1 MGPHLGI
8 QLMLQQQIHPP
19 GKAQLIH
26 GVHQTQELAVAQLG
40 RLKAEINVRS
50 WLVASHS
57 PRAEQPDGLQLGL
70 AYEDV
75 VGDWLSIKPPSPKL
89 N

>member
-8 QLMLQQQIHPP
+8 QLMLQQQIYPP
-19 GKAQLIH
+19 GKADLIH

-50 WLVASHS
+50 WLMASHG

-70 AYEDV
+70 
-75 VGDWLSIKPPSPKL
+75 
-89 N
+89 